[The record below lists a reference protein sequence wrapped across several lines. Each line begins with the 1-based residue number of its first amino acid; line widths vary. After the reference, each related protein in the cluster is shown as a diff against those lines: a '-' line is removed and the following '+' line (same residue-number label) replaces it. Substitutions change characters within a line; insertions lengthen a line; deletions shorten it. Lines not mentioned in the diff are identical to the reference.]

1 MNDTTPR
8 FSNTNFRRRIGL
20 ALLILGFTLFILGVY
35 PWVFGLD
42 RSPVT
47 GFVQI
52 TVFQF
57 GLALICI
64 GGYIALN
71 VFWNGHEKTIAA
83 DIGIRLVA
91 TGYVISV
98 ASGLADVFG
107 IGSHPFPSVPSF
119 GTIQAV
125 GVMIGEVIIA
135 LGFLLF
141 IPWPSRLRKNA
152 VLKNGAYSVHQEW
165 QDKSQFNSTP

>member
-8 FSNTNFRRRIGL
+8 LSNTNFRLRLGL
-20 ALLILGFTLFILGVY
+20 VLLILGLVLFFLGVD
-35 PWVFGLD
+35 PWLVGLD

-52 TVFQF
+52 AVFEI

-71 VFWNGHEKTIAA
+71 VYWNGHEKTIAA

-91 TGYVISV
+91 TGYVISI

-107 IGSHPFPSVPSF
+107 IGSHPFPNVPSF
-119 GTIQAV
+119 GTIQTV

-141 IPWPSRLRKNA
+141 IPWPSRLRKNG
-152 VLKNGAYSVHQEW
+152 VQKNASFSKY
-165 QDKSQFNSTP
+165 QDS